1 MSQRTGTGEA
11 VDLSAVEAEP
21 HLIAILD
28 ASVDWTHKMLRGR
41 RSTVPGRSVGR
52 RCSSGCVP
60 PNLHRVLIQ
69 RMSRLPFQRLNCP
82 TAQLPNRTPAQRL
95 NGSTAQRNSGFSLLE
110 MIVATTVLSLAI
122 VGLLGVIRASLA
134 NAARVREY
142 DHAAMRA
149 RSTMTELLATDPLPV
164 PARLSGNYDDKSGWE
179 ARTAPAEMPIT
190 PRRGG
195 VMVARVNL
203 TVWWNS
209 EGRRK
214 TAVFDGFRRI
224 LIGQEHEGLL
234 Q

>member
-1 MSQRTGTGEA
+1 MS
-11 VDLSAVEAEP
+11 
-21 HLIAILD
+21 
-28 ASVDWTHKMLRGR
+28 WTEKMLGFPRSGPSCRCADQRRPLGR
-41 RSTVPGRSVGR
+41 VPTIFDGT
-52 RCSSGCVP
+52 
-60 PNLHRVLIQ
+60 
-69 RMSRLPFQRLNCP
+69 P
-82 TAQLPNRTPAQRL
+82 TAERMNHPTDQRN

-122 VGLLGVIRASLA
+122 VGLLGLIRASLA

-142 DHAAMRA
+142 DRAAMLA

-164 PARLSGNYDDKSGWE
+164 PARLSGRYDDKSGWE
-179 ARTAPAEMPIT
+179 AMTAPAEMPIT

>member
-1 MSQRTGTGEA
+1 MFGTG
-11 VDLSAVEAEP
+11 
-21 HLIAILD
+21 
-28 ASVDWTHKMLRGR
+28 
-41 RSTVPGRSVGR
+41 
-52 RCSSGCVP
+52 SSGLTCQVADRRRPRWRVP
-60 PNLHRVLIQ
+60 TI
-69 RMSRLPFQRLNCP
+69 FQGAS
-82 TAQLPNRTPAQRL
+82 TAQRL

-122 VGLLGVIRASLA
+122 VGLLGLIRASLA

-142 DHAAMRA
+142 DRAAMRA

-164 PARLSGNYDDKSGWE
+164 PARLSGQYDDKSGWE
-179 ARTAPAEMPIT
+179 ARTTPAEMPIT
-190 PRRGG
+190 PRIGG

-214 TAVFDGFRRI
+214 TAIFDGFRRI
-224 LIGQEHEGLL
+224 QIGREHERLL

>member
-1 MSQRTGTGEA
+1 MS
-11 VDLSAVEAEP
+11 
-21 HLIAILD
+21 
-28 ASVDWTHKMLRGR
+28 
-41 RSTVPGRSVGR
+41 RSTFK
-52 RCSSGCVP
+52 
-60 PNLHRVLIQ
+60 RVDN
-69 RMSRLPFQRLNCP
+69 STVQRLSGSTYQP
-82 TAQLPNRTPAQRL
+82 R
-95 NGSTAQRNSGFSLLE
+95 NGSRAGFSLLE

-122 VGLLGVIRASLA
+122 VGLLGLIRASLA
-134 NAARVREY
+134 NVARVREY